1 MSPKG
6 IILTLLCA
14 AALAGSGC
22 RLESDRGATPEQASS
37 VSAVVSSGDGPTKV
51 LVGFYSL
58 SGNTEKMAAAVTE
71 GARQVQGVT
80 VTQKPVAE
88 ITQSD
93 LRSAHG
99 IVLGCPTH
107 FANIPGEMKTIIDH
121 WALKLGVNFTDKVG
135 GAFSTGGNITG
146 GKEHVVISLLLYMLN
161 NRMIVAGPIYK
172 PGERGWG
179 EIGASATTGRDD
191 PGVRDAELADA
202 RKLGQ
207 RIANV
212 ARNLKQ

>member
-1 MSPKG
+1 MRPPG

-14 AALAGSGC
+14 TALAGPGC
-22 RLESDRGATPEQASS
+22 RLESGGGGPPQQGSSAAT
-37 VSAVVSSGDGPTKV
+37 VVSSGDGPTKI

-58 SGNTEKMAAAVTE
+58 SGNTEKMATAVTE
-71 GARQVQGVT
+71 GARQVPGVT
-80 VTQKPVAE
+80 VTQKPVAD

-93 LRSAHG
+93 LQSAHG

-121 WALKLGVNFTDKVG
+121 WALKLGVNFTNKVG
-135 GAFSTGGNITG
+135 GAFSTGGNFTG

-172 PGERGWG
+172 PGDRGWG

-191 PGVRDAELADA
+191 PGLRDAELSDA

-212 ARNLKQ
+212 ARSLTQ